1 MVSESIVKGLVIAV
15 LAGGAVLAIARWLDP
30 VGPAGGARSE
40 RVIAEPARLSELAAR
55 GKILFEA
62 TCAECHGRNGAGTD
76 QGPSFIN
83 DIYNPGHHSDE
94 AFLLAPRVGVRAHHW
109 KFGDMPPVEG
119 VTDADLRAIVRYV
132 REIQEANGI
141 VFKPHVM

>member
-15 LAGGAVLAIARWLDP
+15 LAGGAGLVLARWLDAL
-30 VGPAGGARSE
+30 GPAGGARSE
-40 RVIAEPARLSELAAR
+40 RAIAEPARLSDLGAR
-55 GKILFEA
+55 GKILFEE
-62 TCAECHGRNGAGTD
+62 TCAACHGRHGAGTD
-76 QGPSFIN
+76 QGPPFIN
-83 DIYNPGHHSDE
+83 EIYNPGHHPDE

-119 VTDADLRAIVRYV
+119 VTDDDLRSIVRYV
-132 REIQEANGI
+132 REMQEANGI